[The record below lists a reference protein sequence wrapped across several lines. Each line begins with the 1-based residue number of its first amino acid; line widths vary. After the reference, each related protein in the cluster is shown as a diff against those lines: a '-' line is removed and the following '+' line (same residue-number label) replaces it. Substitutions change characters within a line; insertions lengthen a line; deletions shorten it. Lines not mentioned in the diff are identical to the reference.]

1 MELGTPNVQTPNGN
15 VQDGP
20 LHKVVEFDRKYCKPE
35 DDVTLRSLVTSWIR
49 KQRKKCT
56 CRRVLLTNFPI
67 IDSLRTYRPLKDL
80 PGDVISGLTVGVMHI
95 PQGMAFAALATLPP
109 IVGLYVSFISSLV
122 YFFIGGCRQASFGV
136 IAITCL
142 MMGSVLDRELGNGQT
157 SGHSSDVNS
166 SALANNVTNQNVTSE
181 ADFEAQKL
189 QLAGAVSFIGGL
201 FMIGLGKLGCGF
213 VTTYMPEP
221 LIRGFTTGAATHVAI
236 SQMSSLLGISIP
248 RHSGPLKALY
258 TIVDLCK
265 HVPDTNWM
273 TLVISLVSMVIMY
286 VIKIHVNQRFNKKL
300 KIPIPIELIVMII
313 CIVIS
318 KFCDLPED
326 YDLKIVGDIPTG
338 IPAPKF
344 PDLNKAKSS
353 VTDGLVI
360 AIVAFTQSV
369 ALAKTFALKHGYK
382 VDSDQEMFAYGV
394 CTVASSL
401 FSGINA
407 AASMA
412 RSIVQDGTGGV
423 SQIASLIGCAIV
435 LMVILFLGPLF
446 YYLPYVSHKILCG
459 GVGMLRVGGGIF
471 LGPLS
476 ICILSSVIV
485 VNLRGMFRQFLLL
498 KPYWRQSKTD
508 FVVFLA
514 TYLAVFII
522 DVDIGLGVGVAVAV
536 FSVVVRTQRVHI
548 TELGD
553 VDNLDIYKPVTLYNK
568 SQVNEVSNETPWTTD
583 NPCNLRHVILDM
595 SGTTFLDMTGAKTLQ
610 QSTFLSISLS
620 LNFMIRNV
628 GTSVSDNCRL
638 VPFLLSV
645 AQLTGVI
652 QDFNTVDIQIFVV
665 GLP

>member
-1 MELGTPNVQTPNGN
+1 
-15 VQDGP
+15 
-20 LHKVVEFDRKYCKPE
+20 
-35 DDVTLRSLVTSWIR
+35 
-49 KQRKKCT
+49 
-56 CRRVLLTNFPI
+56 
-67 IDSLRTYRPLKDL
+67 
-80 PGDVISGLTVGVMHI
+80 
-95 PQGMAFAALATLPP
+95 
-109 IVGLYVSFISSLV
+109 
-122 YFFIGGCRQASFGV
+122 
-136 IAITCL
+136 
-142 MMGSVLDRELGNGQT
+142 
-157 SGHSSDVNS
+157 
-166 SALANNVTNQNVTSE
+166 
-181 ADFEAQKL
+181 
-189 QLAGAVSFIGGL
+189 
-201 FMIGLGKLGCGF
+201 
-213 VTTYMPEP
+213 
-221 LIRGFTTGAATHVAI
+221 
-236 SQMSSLLGISIP
+236 
-248 RHSGPLKALY
+248 
-258 TIVDLCK
+258 
-265 HVPDTNWM
+265 M

-446 YYLPYVSHKILCG
+446 YYLPY
-459 GVGMLRVGGGIF
+459 
-471 LGPLS
+471 
-476 ICILSSVIV
+476 CILSSVIV

-536 FSVVVRTQRVHI
+536 FSVVVRTQRVDI

-568 SQVNEVSNETPWTTD
+568 ANRKSTTRVIRFSAPLYFANAEIFKSQIFKTLGINIAKMKRNISREIPSSKTNEKAMESQVNEVSNETPWTTD

-610 QSTFLSISLS
+610 Q
-620 LNFMIRNV
+620 
-628 GTSVSDNCRL
+628 
-638 VPFLLSV
+638 
-645 AQLTGVI
+645 VI

-665 GLP
+665 GLPETAYSVLKATDTWKKCSDHFYLDLRDALNEVNTVSIHL